1 MADKITRPSGLELTK
16 VNDRTITWE
25 YPPCGSDAKGMT
37 QRFPSTEGDQ
47 WTVSNVISIRPIRPG
62 EVTVIEARYSST
74 LKNVIEHIESKIAVA
89 QDERQREAL
98 AIEQVKAQ
106 QAERACQ
113 ILEDEQRL
121 QEFMDDLFPN
131 DD

>member
-1 MADKITRPSGLELTK
+1 M
-16 VNDRTITWE
+16 
-25 YPPCGSDAKGMT
+25 
-37 QRFPSTEGDQ
+37 
-47 WTVSNVISIRPIRPG
+47 
-62 EVTVIEARYSST
+62 IEARYSST

-98 AIEQVKAQ
+98 AIEQEKAQ
-106 QAERACQ
+106 QAERARQ
-113 ILEDEQRL
+113 IQEDEQRL